1 MEMLCLNR
9 EKSITIHDLPISER
23 PRERLQKFGVEA
35 LSAQEILALILGR
48 GIAGESVIVT
58 AQRLLSQFGNL
69 RGMASASVEELSQVK
84 GIGVAKASQIKTAF
98 ELTNRL
104 EDYSAAGDKPLVK
117 TPDDV
122 VGVVR
127 SRLRGKKKEHF
138 LALLL
143 DTRNQLI
150 KVSEIS
156 IGSLDTSIVHPR
168 EVFKEAISASAAS
181 VIFAHNHPSGDPEAS
196 EDDIELTK
204 RLAKAGEIVGID
216 VLDHI
221 VIGDKEYLS
230 LKRFVKADKLMRHFH
245 AGIKS
250 IMIDVTDTRIAS
262 AVFDVFDFQLAGSVI
277 NYIGGAYC
285 DRGQGDSGKKVVA
298 VVIPDAEIDTR
309 AFRLH
314 DIVPE
319 IVDLVVIDIPV
330 AVIGFILELVPV

>member
-1 MEMLCLNR
+1 MK
-9 EKSITIHDLPISER
+9 KSFTIHDLPASER

-48 GIAGESVIVT
+48 GIAGESVMIT
-58 AQRLLSQFGNL
+58 TQRLLSQFGNL
-69 RGMASASVEELSQVK
+69 RGIASASVEELSQVR
-84 GIGVAKASQIKTAF
+84 GIGIAKASQIKAAF

-104 EDYSAAGDKPLVK
+104 EDYSASGDKPLVK

-122 VGVVR
+122 VSVVR

-143 DTRNQLI
+143 DTRSQLI

-216 VLDHI
+216 ILDHI
-221 VIGDKEYLS
+221 IIGGKNYLS
-230 LKRFVKADKLMRHFH
+230 LKREGLF
-245 AGIKS
+245 
-250 IMIDVTDTRIAS
+250 
-262 AVFDVFDFQLAGSVI
+262 
-277 NYIGGAYC
+277 
-285 DRGQGDSGKKVVA
+285 
-298 VVIPDAEIDTR
+298 
-309 AFRLH
+309 
-314 DIVPE
+314 
-319 IVDLVVIDIPV
+319 
-330 AVIGFILELVPV
+330 

>member
-1 MEMLCLNR
+1 MK
-9 EKSITIHDLPISER
+9 KSFTIHDLPTSER

-48 GIAGESVIVT
+48 GIAGESVMIT
-58 AQRLLSQFGNL
+58 TQRLLSQFGNL
-69 RGMASASVEELSQVK
+69 RGIANASVEELSQVK
-84 GIGVAKASQIKTAF
+84 GIGIAKASQIKAAF
-98 ELTNRL
+98 ELANRL

-122 VGVVR
+122 VSVVR

-143 DTRNQLI
+143 DTRSQLI

-181 VIFAHNHPSGDPEAS
+181 VIFVHNHPSGDPEAS

-221 VIGDKEYLS
+221 IICDKKYLS
-230 LKRFVKADKLMRHFH
+230 LKREGL
-245 AGIKS
+245 S
-250 IMIDVTDTRIAS
+250 
-262 AVFDVFDFQLAGSVI
+262 
-277 NYIGGAYC
+277 
-285 DRGQGDSGKKVVA
+285 
-298 VVIPDAEIDTR
+298 
-309 AFRLH
+309 
-314 DIVPE
+314 
-319 IVDLVVIDIPV
+319 
-330 AVIGFILELVPV
+330 

>member
-1 MEMLCLNR
+1 MK
-9 EKSITIHDLPISER
+9 KSFTIHDLPISER
-23 PRERLQKFGVEA
+23 PRERLQKFGAEA

-48 GIAGESVIVT
+48 GIAGESVMIT

-69 RGMASASVEELSQVK
+69 RGIASASVEELSQVR
-84 GIGVAKASQIKTAF
+84 GIGIAKASQIKAAF

-104 EDYSAAGDKPLVK
+104 EDYAAAGDKPLVK

-122 VGVVR
+122 VSVVR
-127 SRLRGKKKEHF
+127 SKLRGKKKEHF

-143 DTRNQLI
+143 DTRSQLI

-181 VIFAHNHPSGDPEAS
+181 VIFVHNHPSGDPEAS

-221 VIGDKEYLS
+221 IIGDKKYLS
-230 LKRFVKADKLMRHFH
+230 LKREGLF
-245 AGIKS
+245 
-250 IMIDVTDTRIAS
+250 
-262 AVFDVFDFQLAGSVI
+262 
-277 NYIGGAYC
+277 
-285 DRGQGDSGKKVVA
+285 
-298 VVIPDAEIDTR
+298 
-309 AFRLH
+309 
-314 DIVPE
+314 
-319 IVDLVVIDIPV
+319 
-330 AVIGFILELVPV
+330 